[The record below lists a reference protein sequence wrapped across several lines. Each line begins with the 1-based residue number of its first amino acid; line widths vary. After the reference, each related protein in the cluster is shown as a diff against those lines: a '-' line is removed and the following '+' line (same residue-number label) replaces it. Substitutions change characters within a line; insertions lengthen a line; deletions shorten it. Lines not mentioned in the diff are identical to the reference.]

1 MELGMLV
8 GFMGTL
14 VVAFAGLLVV
24 TAARGGGAGPVS
36 EWRISPAERR
46 EMAGGGSL
54 EGGDPR
60 A

>member
-1 MELGMLV
+1 
-8 GFMGTL
+8 MGTL
-14 VVAFAGLLVV
+14 AVAFAVLLVV

-36 EWRISPAERR
+36 EWRVSAEERE
-46 EMAGGGSL
+46 EMAGRGSL